1 MSVVKERDD
10 VLCAENESKLREDMP
25 SAQRETSLI
34 KGMLYWEMSRQK
46 RLSEYEQAVLRE
58 EILEE
63 YEEVD
68 YRVSDSA
75 NVEHFANLEKKF
87 VILRISDLNH
97 SEEAKSSTYSALR
110 QISSSLRHIQRY
122 LNAQIE
128 YISKHDDW
136 TRLSKCEDE
145 IVNSLIGIIITFL
158 NIKTSCFE
166 QDEELEKISIRTFSH
181 KFLSFLS
188 SPQKSNLLSVKPVR
202 KKHLDT
208 SDFLRCIYY
217 AKSWE
222 DKAEYQKA
230 ILEAYLERCKDSNQ
244 PRDCNVAAQRQQLK
258 DFQGDL
264 AIIVKEK
271 RKQRKWTQQHLASVS
286 GVERTMIAKVEN
298 LQASTSLET
307 AIKLLTPLGMGLV
320 IYPIDSADIISDC
333 KTNQLEKGNLLTET
347 EAIE

>member
-10 VLCAENESKLREDMP
+10 VLCAENESKLREEMLR
-25 SAQRETSLI
+25 AQHETLLI
-34 KGMLYWEMSRQK
+34 KEMLYREMRRPK
-46 RLSEYEQAVLRE
+46 RLSDYEQSALRE
-58 EILEE
+58 EIFEE

-75 NVEHFANLEKKF
+75 NVEHFANLERKLF
-87 VILRISDLNH
+87 TLRISDLHH
-97 SEEAKSSTYSALR
+97 SREVKGSTYSALR
-110 QISSSLRHIQRY
+110 QVSSSLRHIQRY

-136 TRLSKCEDE
+136 TQLSKCEDE

-158 NIKTSCFE
+158 NIKTACFE
-166 QDEELEKISIRTFSH
+166 HDEELEKISIRTFSH
-181 KFLSFLS
+181 KFLSFLA
-188 SPQKSNLLSVKPVR
+188 SPQKSNLLSIRPVS
-202 KKHLDT
+202 KKHLST
-208 SDFLRCIYY
+208 PNFLRCIYY

-222 DKAEYQKA
+222 DKADYQKA
-230 ILEAYLERCKDSNQ
+230 ILESYLERCKDSNQ
-244 PRDCNVAAQRQQLK
+244 TYDCNAATHRQQLQ

-307 AIKLLTPLGMGLV
+307 AIKLLTSLDMGLV
-320 IYPIDSADIISDC
+320 IYPIDSADFSDC
-333 KTNQLEKGNLLTET
+333 KTNQLEKENLLTE
-347 EAIE
+347 IEVIE